1 MTLRDLIRAHM
12 VSAKR
17 GREMLRQRVHL
28 EHHRIIPASLHFDRR
43 YRFRMV
49 TVIEKRSIR
58 PKTTDAMT

>member
-1 MTLRDLIRAHM
+1 MTLRDIIRSHQ

-49 TVIEKRSIR
+49 TVIEKRS
-58 PKTTDAMT
+58 A

>member
-1 MTLRDLIRAHM
+1 MTPRNLIRAHM

-28 EHHRIIPASLHFDRR
+28 KHHRIIPDSLHWDRR

-49 TVIEKRSIR
+49 IVLEKR
-58 PKTTDAMT
+58 AA

>member
-1 MTLRDLIRAHM
+1 MTPRNLIIAHM

-28 EHHRIIPASLHFDRR
+28 EHHRIIPASLHYDRR

-49 TVIEKRSIR
+49 MVIEKRS
-58 PKTTDAMT
+58 A